1 MRRPLHEYAMRMIER
16 WFPCAEVSEAS
27 TAGWGSGK
35 SEKALFTWFAA
46 RPLAQAKAAVITSL
60 LPWPDDPDQQ
70 KRLKD
75 LVRKALTGR
84 DAAHDEL
91 VAELTKYYPDG
102 ASLLDP
108 FSGRAMIPLE
118 AARLGVK
125 AWGID
130 YSPVAT
136 LAGALLADYPL
147 RDWSAEPPLPFGNAD
162 RFVEDRLVGDV
173 RRMLDEVGRRYE
185 AAMSDFYPRFKGQ
198 QPWGYLW
205 AITLPCQ
212 ECGRRF
218 PITGSLVLRHPLTKK
233 GDPGQSYRVE
243 VDKEAGTFRAVVH
256 DGPPAG
262 LPTLV
267 ALNRG
272 GKSLRGKA
280 AVCPFCEHV
289 HPKDVH
295 TRLAAEG
302 LGRDALLIAADLD
315 GTVGKRFRA
324 PTDEERAAIDAAATA
339 LERESPF
346 GPGLPA
352 MPHEPVPPG
361 NNDTVRP
368 SMYGA
373 KTYGEFCNGRQTL
386 GFVRLARIVTEV
398 GSELRKAGLSSD
410 YSTSLCCYAAS
421 VVVRKLKYSTRG
433 TALRAHKE
441 ANSNRVQVD
450 HIFKNEASIAFSYDY
465 FESALGDGPG
475 TWPCLML
482 DTLAVLRNQASRPKG
497 RPAIIQRGSA
507 LSLPLHPGTVDAV
520 VTDPPYDNMIDY
532 TDASDLFYTWL
543 KRALA
548 MTHPEFAMT
557 ADPRGVQEKTEEIIV
572 KRGGAAVSD
581 HRTVDH
587 YDSLIASAFKE
598 AQRVVR
604 AGGIVTIVFGHGEPE
619 VWHRLLKAITKARLF
634 LTGSW
639 AAKTEV
645 GGGAGSA
652 NIVTTLTLACRPAPA
667 KRPTGRVNVVDEEV
681 RQEVFARVPQWTAD
695 GLALTDQL
703 MASAGPAME
712 IVGQYEAVLDRKGD
726 VVDPVRYLYLAR
738 RAVEEAAAIKVD
750 ELPLN
755 AFDQRTRFA
764 LFWAQLFGRGAAPK
778 SEARWQALA
787 SDLSLADL
795 DGQVLVETDKGEG
808 VRLAF
813 AGEVQPAVSEM
824 ATTIDVAFAVARAW
838 PEGLEAAAD
847 VLIAAGRDT
856 EDSHLWAALTFLCS
870 RLPETDPDRLA
881 WTALARAR
889 RGLTGRA
896 RVVAIARKREADE
909 AQVHT
914 SQMALFGEPR
924 QEDSS

>member
-1 MRRPLHEYAMRMIER
+1 MIER

-27 TAGWGSGK
+27 TSGWGSGK

-60 LPWPDDPDQQ
+60 LPWPSDAGEQA
-70 KRLKD
+70 RLKD
-75 LVRKALTGR
+75 LVRRALTDR

-91 VAELTKYYPDG
+91 VAELAKHYPEG

-136 LAGALLADYPL
+136 LAGTLLADYPL
-147 RDWSAEPPLPFGNAD
+147 RDWSAEPPLPFGNAE
-162 RFVEDRLVGDV
+162 RLVEDRLVSDV
-173 RRMLDEVGRRYE
+173 KRVLDEVGRRYE
-185 AAMSDFYPRFKGQ
+185 AAMAEFYPKHEGR

-205 AITLPCQ
+205 AVTLPCQ

-218 PITGSLVLRHPLTKK
+218 PVTGSLVLRHPLPKK
-233 GDPGQSYRVE
+233 GDAGQSYRIE
-243 VDKEAGTFRAVVH
+243 VDKAAGTFWAVVH
-256 DGPPAG
+256 DGPPTG
-262 LPTLV
+262 LGTLV
-267 ALNRG
+267 TLKRG
-272 GKSLRGKA
+272 DKNVRGKV

-302 LGRDALLIAADLD
+302 HGRDALLVAADLD
-315 GTVGKRFRA
+315 DAVGKRFRT
-324 PTDEERAAIDAAATA
+324 PTDEERAAVEAAAAA
-339 LERESPF
+339 LGREAPF
-346 GPGLPA
+346 GPDLPA
-352 MPHEPVPPG
+352 VPHEPIPPG
-361 NNDTVRP
+361 NGDTVRP

-373 KTYGEFCNGRQTL
+373 KTYGDFCNVRQTL
-386 GFVRLARIVTEV
+386 GFVRLARIIATIGE
-398 GSELRKAGLSSD
+398 ELMGAGASGD
-410 YSTSLCCYAAS
+410 YAAALCGYAAS
-421 VVVRKLKYSTRG
+421 VIVRKIKYSTRG
-433 TALRAHKE
+433 AQIRPYKPSASRPDQ
-441 ANSNRVQVD
+441 NWIQVD
-450 HIFKNEASIAFSYDY
+450 HVFKNEASIAFSYDY
-465 FESALGDGPG
+465 FEAGLGNGPG
-475 TWPCLML
+475 TWPSLCD
-482 DTLAVLRNQASRPKG
+482 DTISVLRNQASRAKG
-497 RPAIIQRGSA
+497 CPAQIQRGSA
-507 LSLPLHPGTVDAV
+507 LSLPLPPASLTAV

-532 TDASDLFYTWL
+532 SDASDLFYAWL
-543 KRALA
+543 KRALVT
-548 MTHPEFAMT
+548 THPDFAIT

-572 KRGGAAVSD
+572 KRGGAAVGD
-581 HRTVDH
+581 HRTADH
-587 YDSLIASAFKE
+587 YDSLIAKAFKE

-604 AGGIVTIVFGHGEPE
+604 ADGIVTIVFGHGEPE
-619 VWHRLLKAITKARLF
+619 VWHRLLNAITKARLF

-667 KRPTGRVNVVDEEV
+667 RRPTGRVNVVDDEV

-712 IVGQYEAVLDRKGD
+712 IVGRYEQVLDRKGD
-726 VVDPVRYLYLAR
+726 PVDPVRYLYLAR
-738 RAVEEAAAIKVD
+738 KAVEEAAAINVD

-787 SDLSLADL
+787 SDLSLASL

-813 AGEVQPAVSEM
+813 AREVQPAIS
-824 ATTIDVAFAVARAW
+824 ASAATIDVAFAVAKSW
-838 PEGLEAAAD
+838 NEGFEAAAD
-847 VLIAAGRDT
+847 VLVAAGRDG

-870 RLPETDPDRLA
+870 RLPEGDPDRLA
-881 WTALARAR
+881 WTALVRAR
-889 RGLTGRA
+889 RNLAGRA
-896 RVVAIARKREADE
+896 RDVVVARKREAEKED
-909 AQVHT
+909 ARARQMDLFKNGTGRT
-914 SQMALFGEPR
+914 S
-924 QEDSS
+924 

>member
-1 MRRPLHEYAMRMIER
+1 MRMIER

-27 TAGWGSGK
+27 NSGWGSGK

-60 LPWPDDPDQQ
+60 LPWPDDPEEQ
-70 KRLKD
+70 KRLKN
-75 LVRKALTGR
+75 LVRRSLTDP

-91 VAELTKYYPDG
+91 AAELTKYYPNG

-118 AARLGVK
+118 AARLSVK
-125 AWGID
+125 SWGID

-147 RDWSAEPPLPFGNAD
+147 RDWSAEPPLPFGSTD
-162 RFVEDRLVGDV
+162 RLVEDRLVADV
-173 RRMLDEVGRRYE
+173 KRVLDEVGRRYDASMAE
-185 AAMSDFYPRFKGQ
+185 FYPKYNGR

-205 AITLPCQ
+205 AVALPCQ

-218 PITGSLVLRHPLTKK
+218 PVTGSLVLRHPLPKK
-233 GDPGQSYRVE
+233 GDPGQSYRIE
-243 VDKEAGTFRAVVH
+243 VDKATSMVRAVVH
-256 DGPPAG
+256 DGSPTG

-267 ALNRG
+267 ALKRG
-272 GKSLRGKA
+272 GTDLRGKA

-302 LGRDALLIAADLD
+302 LGRDLLLVAADLD
-315 GTVGKRFRA
+315 EAVGKRFRT
-324 PTDEERAAIDAAATA
+324 PTDEEYAAIAAAAAA
-339 LERESPF
+339 LEREPPF
-346 GPGLPA
+346 GTDLPA
-352 MPHEPVPPG
+352 VPHEAIPPG

-373 KTYGEFCNGRQTL
+373 RTYGDFCNVRQTL
-386 GFVRLARIVTEV
+386 GFVRLTRVVATIGE
-398 GSELRKAGLSSD
+398 ELRRAGLSD
-410 YSTSLCCYAAS
+410 DYAAALCAYAGS
-421 VVVRKLKYSTRG
+421 VVVRKIKRSTRG
-433 TALRAHKE
+433 TTLLPHRHAD
-441 ANSNRVQVD
+441 SNRVQTD
-450 HIFKNEASIAFSYDY
+450 HIFSNEASIKFSYDY
-465 FESALGDGPG
+465 FEAGLGDGPA
-475 TWPCLML
+475 TWPSLAD
-482 DTLAVLRNQASRPKG
+482 DTLAILRNQASRAKG
-497 RPAIIQRGSA
+497 RPAVVQRGSA
-507 LSLPLHPGTVDAV
+507 LSLPLPPASVDAV
-520 VTDPPYDNMIDY
+520 VTDPPYDKMIDY
-532 TDASDLFYTWL
+532 TDASDLFYAWL
-543 KRALA
+543 KRVLVS
-548 MTHPEFAMT
+548 THTEFAIT
-557 ADPRGVQEKTEEIIV
+557 ADPRGVQEKAEEIIV
-572 KRGGAAVSD
+572 KRGGAAVGD
-581 HRTVDH
+581 HRTTNH
-587 YDSLIASAFKE
+587 YDSLIALAFKE
-598 AQRVVR
+598 AHRVVR
-604 AGGIVTIVFGHGEPE
+604 PDGVVTIVFGHGEPE
-619 VWHRLLKAITKARLF
+619 VWHRLLNAVTKAQLF

-667 KRPTGRVNVVDEEV
+667 NRPIGRVNVVDEDV

-712 IVGQYEAVLDRKGD
+712 VVGRYEAVLDRRGD
-726 VVDPVRYLYLAR
+726 PVDPIRYLYLAR
-738 RAVEEAAAIKVD
+738 KTVEEAAAIKVD

-787 SDLSLADL
+787 SDLSLPDL
-795 DGQVLVETDKGEG
+795 YGQILAETDKGEG

-813 AGEVQPAVSEM
+813 AREVQPAVSET
-824 ATTIDVAFAVARAW
+824 APTIDVAFAVAKAW
-838 PEGLEAAAD
+838 HEGLETAAD
-847 VLIAAGRDT
+847 VLAAAARNG

-889 RGLTGRA
+889 RSLTGRA
-896 RVVAIARKREADE
+896 RNILVARNRETEKEQERARQTDLFRNGSGR
-909 AQVHT
+909 T
-914 SQMALFGEPR
+914 S
-924 QEDSS
+924 